1 MKTRAKTQK
10 HIVFMLLVL
19 VIIFLSACQP
29 TPEDR
34 AVVSKK
40 TDLVEMV
47 LDANEDSNIEAGSD
61 DELTNIEESKVIV
74 EEQIKKINGHIKME
88 IVPNNLVTIKVDAD
102 VISPE
107 LDKIPFVR
115 VRPKNFNQEQ
125 FNTFIEYCTGGEP
138 VYYVTKGADGNI
150 DVSKEEIEAMLPLLK
165 GYLLNDN
172 LPDYKVSHAQ
182 HFIELYEEGYEHAV
196 NKADEKLYEGSID
209 NTPMQNGS
217 QFTFLKCYLGNEC
230 AAGLMFMQSEDGT
243 LSQMSFHNSD
253 FGTSFNTY
261 EPYEGT
267 DSQRIEISYE
277 EARNKALDFVTAID
291 GQGSNMVIVESNICY
306 SIGTF
311 ANYSKETSPQAYRFS
326 FARQYNGVE
335 IPKMP
340 YLYGGSTGQ
349 SAQYNVRIF
358 PESLEIIISNDG
370 FNRITWDS
378 YTEKIEV
385 LAEDTP
391 LKAFDEIQDI
401 FIQHCNNEF
410 TWIPQNDAFKEQPS
424 VTLSVDKV
432 ELNLM
437 TIPEMNNM
445 DNYITVPV
453 WDFVGSMKYN
463 EEVETQDG
471 YPVRDLYGL
480 SIVTIN
486 AIDGS
491 IIDRDLGY

>member
-1 MKTRAKTQK
+1 MKGRILFQK
-10 HIVFMLLVL
+10 SILLTILTLVF
-19 VIIFLSACQP
+19 IFLSACQP
-29 TPEDR
+29 TPEDSS
-34 AVVSKK
+34 VIGKK

-47 LDANEDSNIEAGSD
+47 LDANEESDIEADSE

-74 EEQIKKINGHIKME
+74 EEQIKKINGHIEME
-88 IVPNNLVTIKVDAD
+88 IDPNELVTIKVDAD

-125 FNTFIEYCTGGEP
+125 FNTFIEYCAGGEP
-138 VYYVTKGADGNI
+138 VYYVKTGTDGHIN
-150 DVSKEEIEAMLPLLK
+150 VSKEEIEAMLPILK

-196 NKADEKLYEGSID
+196 NKADEKLYEGLIE
-209 NTPMQNGS
+209 NTPIQNGS
-217 QFTFLKCYLGNEC
+217 QFTNLKCYLGKEC
-230 AAGLMFMQSEDGT
+230 AASLTLMQSEDGT
-243 LSQMSFHNSD
+243 LSQMRFYNSD
-253 FGTSFNTY
+253 FGSSYNTY

-277 EARNKALDFVTAID
+277 EAQNKALDFVRAID
-291 GQGSNMVIVESNICY
+291 GQDSNMVIVESNICY

-335 IPKMP
+335 IPNMP
-340 YLYGGSTGQ
+340 YLYGGSTEQ
-349 SAQYNVRIF
+349 TAQYNVRIF
-358 PESLEIIISNDG
+358 PESLDIIISNEG
-370 FNRITWDS
+370 FNSIIWDS

-437 TIPEMNNM
+437 TIPEMNNL